1 MLIHRIPAYLLLA
14 LLAGAA
20 ACGSYSAPN
29 NTPTSADSTGDSMPS
44 GPNY

>member
-1 MLIHRIPAYLLLA
+1 MRILRPAYLLLA

-29 NTPTSADSTGDSMPS
+29 NSPSSPDSTSDSMPA
-44 GPNY
+44 GPTY